1 FCASDRVLNR
11 HATSS
16 QTSRRTPSPASSL
29 STMRVR
35 HFTVRI
41 PTLHRQAL
49 LLAHDGTFGLL
60 KADERP
66 NLASEQDR
74 IRYQSAVGSTPGR
87 SRYGEGENVREEQRH
102 EAHRHH

>member
-1 FCASDRVLNR
+1 VHGVLCGVTGWRLADSVPERAAFCASDRVLNSQ
-11 HATSS
+11 ATSS

-60 KADERP
+60 KADEQP

-74 IRYQSAVGSTPGR
+74 IR
-87 SRYGEGENVREEQRH
+87 
-102 EAHRHH
+102 